1 MGRPL
6 LQHTREASGATIPLP
21 AVFVTE
27 SPFGPSGKRAI
38 KSRHEKGPPE
48 GGP

>member
-6 LQHTREASGATIPLP
+6 LQHTREASGGTIPLP

-27 SPFGPSGKRAI
+27 SPFGPIMK
-38 KSRHEKGPPE
+38 KGP
-48 GGP
+48 